1 MKTLEKLPLVKEMI
15 TQLVVYQIVLISKKN
30 YKMIAIDLSEQQTLY
45 ADRKAIQQIDF
56 TANLESISFLKK
68 QKKLSQ
74 TFHEELQKFCKYN
87 SITQRC

>member
-1 MKTLEKLPLVKEMI
+1 
-15 TQLVVYQIVLISKKN
+15 
-30 YKMIAIDLSEQQTLY
+30 MIAIDLSEQQTLY

-74 TFHEELQKFCKYN
+74 TFHKELKKFCKYN